1 VRFANVCFFI
11 AEVLM
16 GFPTVVGTGAEVEE
30 IYHTLVE
37 GMRANDLR
45 RHHLRILHETM
56 PGTLGID

>member
-1 VRFANVCFFI
+1 
-11 AEVLM
+11 M